1 MSQENLEIQRRL
13 FDALNRRDL
22 DAYLAGMD
30 PEVEITSRF
39 IGQGTYHG
47 HDGAREWWKD
57 IFATLPNTSFEVVEL
72 RSVGDRVL
80 SIFRVVGHGTA
91 SVPAFAQMAWVTGE
105 WRDGKCVS
113 WCSHQTEAEALAA
126 MGLRE

>member
-39 IGQGTYHG
+39 IGLASGRG
-47 HDGAREWWKD
+47 H
-57 IFATLPNTSFEVVEL
+57 L
-72 RSVGDRVL
+72 
-80 SIFRVVGHGTA
+80 
-91 SVPAFAQMAWVTGE
+91 
-105 WRDGKCVS
+105 
-113 WCSHQTEAEALAA
+113 
-126 MGLRE
+126 